1 MARVARSCFYHFR
14 CLRSIRRNLG
24 RDVTARLVSA
34 FVISRL
40 DYCNSVLAHL
50 PASTL
55 APLQRVL
62 NAAAR
67 LVMDLKPR
75 DHVSPALYELHWL
88 SISERINFKLCIL
101 VHHAI
106 NGRAPS
112 YLTEL
117 VTSVVDIP
125 GRATLRSAAKQDLF
139 VPRTRL
145 VSSERAFSVAGPKA
159 WNKLP
164 VDIRLTTDTK
174 LFKKKLKTFLF
185 TSVYHEFLQ

>member
-1 MARVARSCFYHFR
+1 MWLELPGPDSTYHLR
-14 CLRSIRRNLG
+14 RLRSIRRHLG

-34 FVISRL
+34 FVNSRL
-40 DYCNSVLAHL
+40 GYCNSLLAHL

-75 DHVSPALYELHWL
+75 EHVSPVLYDLHWL
-88 SISERINFKLCIL
+88 QISERINFKLCIS

-106 NGRAPS
+106 NGRSPS

-125 GRATLRSAAKQDLF
+125 GRAKLRSVAKQDLF
-139 VPRTRL
+139 VSEQDWSIEKERCLLLDRRHGTNCL
-145 VSSERAFSVAGPKA
+145 SSDSQQRE
-159 WNKLP
+159 
-164 VDIRLTTDTK
+164 
-174 LFKKKLKTFLF
+174 TF
-185 TSVYHEFLQ
+185 